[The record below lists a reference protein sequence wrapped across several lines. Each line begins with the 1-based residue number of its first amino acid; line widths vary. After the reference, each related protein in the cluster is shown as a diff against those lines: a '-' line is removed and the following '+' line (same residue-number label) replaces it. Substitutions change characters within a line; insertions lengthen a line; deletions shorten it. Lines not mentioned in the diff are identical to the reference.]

1 MLPKAQLGTRRE
13 NGVCWRDAKLE
24 EGRMGLEIH
33 QFICL
38 EDNFGLLV
46 RDQASGAAASID
58 APDGEAIRREAKR
71 LGWRLTDVLLTHHH
85 LDHVQGVPVLRAAFP
100 GLRVVG
106 ARKDAARIDGLDATV
121 GEGEEV
127 AIGGVFA
134 RVLET
139 PGHTSGH
146 LAYYFLEDE
155 AVFVGDTLFSLG
167 CGRIFEGTA
176 ETLYDSLERLAELP
190 DETRVYCGHEY
201 TQANARFALT
211 VDPENPMLLE
221 RAQEVDA
228 LRGAGEYTLPTT
240 ITLERAT
247 NPFLRT
253 EDPLVQRAMGMS
265 DADPVEVFAKM
276 RERKNSF
283 RA

>member
-1 MLPKAQLGTRRE
+1 
-13 NGVCWRDAKLE
+13 
-24 EGRMGLEIH
+24 MGLEIH

-46 RDQASGAAASID
+46 RDEASGAAASID
-58 APDGEAIRREAKR
+58 APDGEAIRREAER
-71 LGWRLTDVLLTHHH
+71 LGWRLTHALLTHHH
-85 LDHVQGVPVLRAAFP
+85 LDHVQGVPALRAAFP
-100 GLRVVG
+100 GLLVVG
-106 ARKDAARIDGLDATV
+106 ARKDAARLDGLDISV
-121 GEGEEV
+121 GEGDEI
-127 AIGGVFA
+127 AIGGSLA

-139 PGHTSGH
+139 PGHTTGH
-146 LAYYFLEDE
+146 LAYHFTEDE
-155 AVFVGDTLFSLG
+155 TVFVGDTLFSLG

-176 ETLYDSLERLAELP
+176 ETMYDSLEKLAELP

-211 VDPENPMLLE
+211 VDPENPVLLD
-221 RAQEVDA
+221 RAREVDA
-228 LRGAGEYTLPTT
+228 LRAAGEYTLPTT
-240 ITLERAT
+240 ISLERAT

-265 DADPVEVFAKM
+265 DADPVEVFAIM
-276 RERKNSF
+276 RERKNGF

>member
-1 MLPKAQLGTRRE
+1 
-13 NGVCWRDAKLE
+13 
-24 EGRMGLEIH
+24 MGLEIH

-46 RDQASGAAASID
+46 RDAASGAAASID

-71 LGWRLTDVLLTHHH
+71 LGWRLTHALLTHHH
-85 LDHVQGVPVLRAAFP
+85 LDHVQGVPALRAAFP
-100 GLRVVG
+100 GLLVVG
-106 ARKDAARIDGLDATV
+106 ARKDAARLDGLDLAV
-121 GEGEEV
+121 GAGDEV
-127 AIGGVFA
+127 AIGESLA

-139 PGHTSGH
+139 PGHTTGH
-146 LAYYFLEDE
+146 LAYYFTEDE

-176 ETLYDSLERLAELP
+176 ETMYDSLEKLAKLP

-211 VDPENPMLLE
+211 VDPENPVLLD
-221 RAQEVDA
+221 RAREVDA
-228 LRGAGEYTLPTT
+228 LRAAGQYTLPTT
-240 ITLERAT
+240 ISLERAT

-265 DADPVEVFAKM
+265 DEDPVEVFAKM
-276 RERKNSF
+276 RGRKNGF